1 MAPKALR
8 EQWTWWTWFCF
19 ETNSSSYVQSLEKR
33 DECTSHFSTCLL
45 HLIFVITAFT
55 FLLLKRCWRFRRYN
69 SQYILC
75 IRWPG
80 HICRWLVSFLLLI
93 CALASIA
100 EGLLT
105 EMVRQVDCKPQP
117 QFYLPGCMLFIA
129 VIVSLIYYQFAER
142 WQSPRLNWL
151 LLLYWLLC
159 ITFNVW
165 QIILLLREDGV
176 ITEGID
182 LYSVIDTAVL
192 WIAVVQTVLFTVLLL
207 LEFYVICVKVSCKFT
222 PKCLALRINNS
233 KGTLLS

>member
-1 MAPKALR
+1 MATEELR
-8 EQWTWWTWFCF
+8 VMWAWFCP
-19 ETNSSSYVQSLEKR
+19 ETNGSSYVQSLEKR
-33 DECTSHFSTCLL
+33 DECTIHFNSCLL
-45 HLIFVITAFT
+45 HIVFVITAFMV
-55 FLLLKRCWRFRRYN
+55 LLLKRCWRFRRHN

-80 HICRWLVSFLLLI
+80 HICRWLVSFLLSI

-105 EMVRQVDCKPQP
+105 EMVRQEGGKPQP

-129 VIVSLIYYQFAER
+129 IIVSLTYYQFAER
-142 WQSPRLNWL
+142 WQSPHLNWL
-151 LLLYWLLC
+151 LIPYWLLC

-165 QIILLLREDGV
+165 QIILLVREDGD

-192 WIAVVQTVLFTVLLL
+192 WITVVQTVLFIVLLL
-207 LEFYVICVKVSCKFT
+207 LEFYVTCVKVSGKFT
-222 PKCLALRINNS
+222 PNVWLWWFWW
-233 KGTLLS
+233 TLLS